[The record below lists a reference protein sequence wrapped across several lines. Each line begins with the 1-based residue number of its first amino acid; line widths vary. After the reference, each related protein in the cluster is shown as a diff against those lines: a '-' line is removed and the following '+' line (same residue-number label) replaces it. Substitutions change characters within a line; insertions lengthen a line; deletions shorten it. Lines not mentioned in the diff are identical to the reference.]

1 MCIFIGDLYLYL
13 YLDLRSSAVSRR
25 RRPQPPSG
33 PVRPRTRPWSLARSI
48 HALGAAAV
56 ATRGAP
62 ADRRD
67 PLAHPEPPTRRP
79 CRRCA
84 LSAGGLVPAG
94 TDRAGA
100 GRRPLR
106 GRCSIAGTGERS
118 CEAPLPLSFSR
129 WAAGESSPIA
139 RVFVAAGL
147 IAERAYA
154 ARGRNSPMVSPG
166 VRPVLCAARENDMVR
181 KHISHVSTLS
191 RSLWTNVVCVKQ
203 GHVPTDACNRVDGR
217 HTSRLSRR
225 SQT

>member
-1 MCIFIGDLYLYL
+1 MCILILILDLHLD
-13 YLDLRSSAVSRR
+13 LDLRSWAVSRR

-33 PVRPRTRPWSLARSI
+33 PVHPRTRPWSLARSI

-94 TDRAGA
+94 TDRAGQGPA
-100 GRRPLR
+100 ASSAPRPLQHCR
-106 GRCSIAGTGERS
+106 DRRALLQ
-118 CEAPLPLSFSR
+118 EAPPPLSFSR

-154 ARGRNSPMVSPG
+154 ARGRLFSDGPAWGSARV
-166 VRPVLCAARENDMVR
+166 CAAARE
-181 KHISHVSTLS
+181 KIGCASTY
-191 RSLWTNVVCVKQ
+191 
-203 GHVPTDACNRVDGR
+203 
-217 HTSRLSRR
+217 HTSQSGLVVFG
-225 SQT
+225 QT

>member
-1 MCIFIGDLYLYL
+1 MCILILILDLHLD
-13 YLDLRSSAVSRR
+13 LDLRSSAVSRR

-33 PVRPRTRPWSLARSI
+33 PVHPRTRPWSLARSI

-79 CRRCA
+79 CRGCA

-106 GRCSIAGTGERS
+106 GRFSIAGIGERS
-118 CEAPLPLSFSR
+118 CEAPPPLSFSR

-154 ARGRNSPMVSPG
+154 ARGRLFSDGPAWCGPC
-166 VRPVLCAARENDMVR
+166 VRGGTRKIRVR
-181 KHISHVSTLS
+181 KHISHVSIGS

-203 GHVPTDACNRVDGR
+203 GHVPTDACNRVDTEA
-217 HTSRLSRR
+217 HLSPLAAL
-225 SQT
+225 

>member
-1 MCIFIGDLYLYL
+1 MCILILILDLHLDP
-13 YLDLRSSAVSRR
+13 DLRSSAVSRR

-33 PVRPRTRPWSLARSI
+33 PVHPRTRPWSLARSI

-100 GRRPLR
+100 GRCPLR
-106 GRCSIAGTGERS
+106 GRCSIAGIGERS
-118 CEAPLPLSFSR
+118 CEAPPPLSRR
-129 WAAGESSPIA
+129 WAAGESPVA

-147 IAERAYA
+147 TAERAYA
-154 ARGRNSPMVSPG
+154 ARGRNFSDGPAWGSARV
-166 VRPVLCAARENDMVR
+166 CAARE
-181 KHISHVSTLS
+181 KIGCASTY
-191 RSLWTNVVCVKQ
+191 
-203 GHVPTDACNRVDGR
+203 
-217 HTSRLSRR
+217 HTSQSGLVVFG
-225 SQT
+225 QT

>member
-1 MCIFIGDLYLYL
+1 MGRAPRQGGYRNGAIGADLEPIWVALECRSESMCIFIGDLYLYL

-106 GRCSIAGTGERS
+106 GRCSIAGIGERLCHS
-118 CEAPLPLSFSR
+118 HSR
-129 WAAGESSPIA
+129 GGRPASRRQSPA
-139 RVFVAAGL
+139 
-147 IAERAYA
+147 
-154 ARGRNSPMVSPG
+154 
-166 VRPVLCAARENDMVR
+166 
-181 KHISHVSTLS
+181 
-191 RSLWTNVVCVKQ
+191 SLW
-203 GHVPTDACNRVDGR
+203 PRVSLRSALMRHAAEILRWSRLAFGPCCAR
-217 HTSRLSRR
+217 HAKMIWCASTYHTSQPCLVVFG
-225 SQT
+225 QT

>member
-1 MCIFIGDLYLYL
+1 MCILILILDLHLD
-13 YLDLRSSAVSRR
+13 LDLRSSAVSRR

-62 ADRRD
+62 ADRRIHSHT
-67 PLAHPEPPTRRP
+67 LNLLRA
-79 CRRCA
+79 A
-84 LSAGGLVPAG
+84 
-94 TDRAGA
+94 RAGA
-100 GRRPLR
+100 ALSRRAGWCRPGPTALGRDRPRRPLR
-106 GRCSIAGTGERS
+106 GRCSIAGIGERS
-118 CEAPLPLSFSR
+118 CEAPPPLSFSR

-154 ARGRNSPMVSPG
+154 ARGRLFSDGPAWGGPC
-166 VRPVLCAARENDMVR
+166 VRGGTRKDRVR
-181 KHISHVSTLS
+181 KHRSHVSIGS

-203 GHVPTDACNRVDGR
+203 VHVPTDACN
-217 HTSRLSRR
+217 
-225 SQT
+225 

>member
-13 YLDLRSSAVSRR
+13 DLDLRSSAVSRR

-79 CRRCA
+79 CRGCA

-94 TDRAGA
+94 TDRAGQGPA
-100 GRRPLR
+100 ASSAPRPLQHCRDRRALLRGASAALILEVGGRRVVANRPRLCGR
-106 GRCSIAGTGERS
+106 GSHCG
-118 CEAPLPLSFSR
+118 
-129 WAAGESSPIA
+129 A
-139 RVFVAAGL
+139 RVCGTRQTL
-147 IAERAYA
+147 LGWSRL
-154 ARGRNSPMVSPG
+154 G
-166 VRPVLCAARENDMVR
+166 RPVCAR
-181 KHISHVSTLS
+181 
-191 RSLWTNVVCVKQ
+191 
-203 GHVPTDACNRVDGR
+203 R
-217 HTSRLSRR
+217 HAKR
-225 SQT
+225 